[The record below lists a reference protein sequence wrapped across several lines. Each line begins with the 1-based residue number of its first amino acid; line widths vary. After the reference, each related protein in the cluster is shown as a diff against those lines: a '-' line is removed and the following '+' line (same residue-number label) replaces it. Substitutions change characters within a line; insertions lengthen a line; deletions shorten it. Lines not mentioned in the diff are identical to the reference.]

1 MMMMMTVMMT
11 VMMIVMMIAS
21 KSSRLPCLSPAAMLQ
36 DFFTSAIWFV
46 HSNYWLVC
54 LLIGSNYYFVIFFA
68 IIGGYMDVV
77 NEDNLNHI

>member
-1 MMMMMTVMMT
+1 MMMMMMMT
-11 VMMIVMMIAS
+11 VMMIAS

-46 HSNYWLVC
+46 GSNYWLVCLFIC